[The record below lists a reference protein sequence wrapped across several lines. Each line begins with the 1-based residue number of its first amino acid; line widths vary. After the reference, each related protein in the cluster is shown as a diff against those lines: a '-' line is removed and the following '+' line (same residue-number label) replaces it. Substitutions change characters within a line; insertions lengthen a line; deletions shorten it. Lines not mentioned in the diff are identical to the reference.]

1 MSIFKNDPV
10 TGEIIVF
17 GTSRTKLREL
27 YKNEYPFNS
36 LDRMFN
42 LCAPEI
48 AGKQIISSNACKKIL
63 AEMGLGSARLELKE
77 VY

>member
-17 GTSRTKLREL
+17 GTTRTKLKEL
-27 YKNEYPFNS
+27 YKNEYPYNS
-36 LDRMFN
+36 LDSMFN

-48 AGKQIISSNACKKIL
+48 ARKQIIPSTACKKIL
-63 AEMGLGSARLELKE
+63 KEMGLGSAKLDLKE
-77 VY
+77 LV